1 MASIPPRPLPRA
13 TNRVPADSLRE
24 LLEEARTGALAHVD
38 AAGAAQALPVAFR
51 WRDGRYLVGLP
62 RAGAL
67 APGAPVALSV
77 DDGWYWWDLRAV
89 LVRGAL
95 AATEGPPDAASGAD
109 LAWFELVPRAV
120 TAWDYGRLHEEP

>member
-67 APGAPVALSV
+67 A
-77 DDGWYWWDLRAV
+77 
-89 LVRGAL
+89 
-95 AATEGPPDAASGAD
+95 ATEGPPDAASGAD